1 MRNIYIV
8 YKIILIYQ
16 YNFMQILITGA
27 AGFIGFGISKY
38 LLRSS
43 NVRIIGID
51 SLNNY
56 YSKKLKKDRLK
67 ELSQHKKFSFFHIN
81 ILNKKK
87 LEQIFKSKKIDLIIN
102 LAAQAG
108 VRYSLRKPS
117 EFVDNNVQGFFN
129 LINIAKKYRIK
140 KIIYASSSSIYGDS
154 KKFPLNETQNLM
166 PKNIYALSKKINEE
180 MAEIFSK
187 QYDISFIG
195 LRFFTVYGE
204 WGRPDMFLIKYLT
217 SSYNYKTKFYLNNF
231 GKHTR
236 DFTYILDA
244 CKIISKLIFSKKRLK
259 HEIFNV
265 CSNKPKKLNDI
276 IKIINSLTQKKPKL
290 FKRKLQKA
298 DVVKTHGSNRK
309 IKNFIGKQN
318 FTSINLGLKNT
329 VEWFKKYYK
338 F

>member
-1 MRNIYIV
+1 
-8 YKIILIYQ
+8 
-16 YNFMQILITGA
+16 MQILITGA
-27 AGFIGFGISKY
+27 AGFIGFGITKY
-38 LLRSS
+38 LLSSS
-43 NVRIIGID
+43 NIKIIGID
-51 SLNNY
+51 NLNNY

-67 ELSQHKKFSFFHIN
+67 ALSQHKKFSFFHID
-81 ILNKKK
+81 ILDKKR
-87 LEQIFKSKKIDLIIN
+87 LRQIFKTKKIDLIIN

-108 VRYSLRKPS
+108 VRYSLEKPG
-117 EFVDNNVQGFFN
+117 EFVDNNIQGFFN
-129 LINIAKKYRIK
+129 IINIAKKYRIK

-180 MAEIFSK
+180 MAEIFSR

-204 WGRPDMFLIKYLT
+204 WGRPDMFLMKYLT
-217 SSYNYKTKFYLNNF
+217 SSFNYKTKFYLNNF

-236 DFTYILDA
+236 DFTYILDV
-244 CKIISKLIFSKKRLK
+244 CKIISKLVFSKKKLK

-265 CSNKPKKLNDI
+265 CSNKPKKLNDV
-276 IKIINSLTQKKPKL
+276 IKRINYLTQKRPKL

-309 IKNFIGKQN
+309 IKSFLGKQN
-318 FTSINLGLKNT
+318 FTSIDRGLKNT

>member
-1 MRNIYIV
+1 
-8 YKIILIYQ
+8 
-16 YNFMQILITGA
+16 MQILITGA
-27 AGFIGFGISKY
+27 AGFIGFGITKY

-51 SLNNY
+51 SLNSY

-87 LEQIFKSKKIDLIIN
+87 LEQIFKTKKIDLIIN

-108 VRYSLRKPS
+108 VRYSLKKPS

-187 QYDISFIG
+187 QYSISFIG

-244 CKIISKLIFSKKRLK
+244 CKIISKLIFSKKKLK

>member
-1 MRNIYIV
+1 
-8 YKIILIYQ
+8 
-16 YNFMQILITGA
+16 MQILITGA

-38 LLRSS
+38 LLKSS

-87 LEQIFKSKKIDLIIN
+87 LEQIFKTKKIDLIIN

-108 VRYSLRKPS
+108 VRYSLKKPS

-129 LINIAKKYRIK
+129 LIHIAKKYRIK

-187 QYDISFIG
+187 QYNISFIG

-244 CKIISKLIFSKKRLK
+244 CKIISKLIFSKKKLK

>member
-1 MRNIYIV
+1 
-8 YKIILIYQ
+8 
-16 YNFMQILITGA
+16 MQILITGA

-38 LLRSS
+38 LLKSS

-87 LEQIFKSKKIDLIIN
+87 LEQIFKTKKIDLIIN

-244 CKIISKLIFSKKRLK
+244 CKIISKLIFSKKKLK

>member
-1 MRNIYIV
+1 
-8 YKIILIYQ
+8 
-16 YNFMQILITGA
+16 MQILITGA
-27 AGFIGFGISKY
+27 AGFIGFGITKY

-51 SLNNY
+51 SLNSY

-87 LEQIFKSKKIDLIIN
+87 LEQIFKTKKIDLIIN

-108 VRYSLRKPS
+108 VRYSLEKPS

-204 WGRPDMFLIKYLT
+204 WGRPDMFLIKYLN

-244 CKIISKLIFSKKRLK
+244 CKIISKLIFSKKKLK

-276 IKIINSLTQKKPKL
+276 IKRINALTQKKPKL

-309 IKNFIGKQN
+309 IKSFLGKQN
-318 FTSINLGLKNT
+318 FTSIDHGLKNT

>member
-1 MRNIYIV
+1 
-8 YKIILIYQ
+8 
-16 YNFMQILITGA
+16 MQILITGA

-87 LEQIFKSKKIDLIIN
+87 LEQIFKTKKIDLIIN

-108 VRYSLRKPS
+108 VRYSLKKPS

-204 WGRPDMFLIKYLT
+204 WGRPDMFLIKYLN

-244 CKIISKLIFSKKRLK
+244 CKIISKLIFSKKKLK

>member
-1 MRNIYIV
+1 
-8 YKIILIYQ
+8 
-16 YNFMQILITGA
+16 MQILITGA
-27 AGFIGFGISKY
+27 AGFIGFGITKY

-67 ELSQHKKFSFFHIN
+67 ELSQYKKFSFFHIN

-87 LEQIFKSKKIDLIIN
+87 LEQIFKTKKIDLIIN

-108 VRYSLRKPS
+108 VRYSLEKPS
-117 EFVDNNVQGFFN
+117 EFVDNNIQGFFN

-187 QYDISFIG
+187 QYDI
-195 LRFFTVYGE
+195 L
-204 WGRPDMFLIKYLT
+204 L
-217 SSYNYKTKFYLNNF
+217 
-231 GKHTR
+231 
-236 DFTYILDA
+236 
-244 CKIISKLIFSKKRLK
+244 
-259 HEIFNV
+259 
-265 CSNKPKKLNDI
+265 
-276 IKIINSLTQKKPKL
+276 
-290 FKRKLQKA
+290 
-298 DVVKTHGSNRK
+298 
-309 IKNFIGKQN
+309 
-318 FTSINLGLKNT
+318 
-329 VEWFKKYYK
+329 
-338 F
+338 

>member
-1 MRNIYIV
+1 
-8 YKIILIYQ
+8 
-16 YNFMQILITGA
+16 MQILITGA

-67 ELSQHKKFSFFHIN
+67 ELSQHKKFSFFNIN

-87 LEQIFKSKKIDLIIN
+87 LEQIFKTKKIDLIIN

-244 CKIISKLIFSKKRLK
+244 CKIISKLIFSKKKLK